1 MENNSSLKI
10 LQVQGSLSGGSLK
23 ALLETKEGFKIET
36 VLMVYRDWITACLS
50 VMSGCSLKCKL
61 CATGNMGFNKNLT
74 KEEIVDQVVFWNDL
88 LKLPQPDSRGIT
100 PIHSVR
106 AEIPPKRNNISASPD
121 RTFRKFREGGLINFK
136 TRVARLVFMG
146 MGEPFLNWEN
156 TWEAIKIIKNPG
168 RFNIGERQMAIS
180 TVGIVPMM
188 YKFADMKTKI
198 DLAISLHSPFQEKRE
213 EIIPVAKQYPIT
225 EIMKAAG
232 YYVKKNQKK
241 VFFEYALLEKFND
254 RFEDIF
260 EIKKLFGSPLFHLN
274 VIVYNQTD
282 SKFKGSG
289 MGRRDTFIRALKK
302 NNIPYSVRRSL
313 GREINAACGQL
324 AGKN

>member
-10 LQVQGSLSGGSLK
+10 LQTQGSLTGGSLK
-23 ALLETKEGFKIET
+23 ALLETKEGFKIES

-61 CATGNMGFNKNLT
+61 CATGNMGFNKNLS
-74 KEEIVDQVVFWNDL
+74 KEEIVDQVVFWN
-88 LKLPQPDSRGIT
+88 KY
-100 PIHSVR
+100 
-106 AEIPPKRNNISASPD
+106 
-121 RTFRKFREGGLINFK
+121 LINDK
-136 TRVARLVFMG
+136 KRVARLVFMG

-156 TWEAIKIIKNPG
+156 TWEAIIIIKNPG
-168 RFNIGERQMAIS
+168 RFNIGERQMAVS

-213 EIIPVAKQYPIT
+213 EIIPAAREYSIT

-274 VIVYNQTD
+274 VIVYNPVD
-282 SKFKGSG
+282 SKYKGSG

-302 NNIPYSVRRSL
+302 YNIPFSVRRSL

-324 AGKN
+324 AGK